1 MPPALQR
8 VEASS
13 RLLEDACQILKADPY
28 SSVGRKKLI
37 EGARGILQGTSALLL
52 CFDESE
58 VRKIIRGC
66 RKVLDYLA
74 VTEVIESMDDLA
86 QFVKVNSFLFSI
98 VSLRFCSGRGIIFQI
113 IYSAVSNNF
122 QFCDLVIGCI
132 YCMTFRIS
140 VRG

>member
-13 RLLEDACQILKADPY
+13 RLLEDACHMLKADPY
-28 SSVGRKKLI
+28 SSVARKKLI

-74 VTEVIESMDDLA
+74 VAEVIESMDDLA
-86 QFVKVNSFLFSI
+86 QFVKVNYFNFVFNRTVVFLYRRGHNAPNCFI
-98 VSLRFCSGRGIIFQI
+98 VPFQI
-113 IYSAVSNNF
+113 IFS
-122 QFCDLVIGCI
+122 I
-132 YCMTFRIS
+132 
-140 VRG
+140 

>member
-13 RLLEDACQILKADPY
+13 RLLEDACHMLKADPY
-28 SSVGRKKLI
+28 SSVARKKLI

-74 VTEVIESMDDLA
+74 VAEVIESIDDLA
-86 QFVKVNSFLFSI
+86 QFVKVITLFLHFYSRELAVLFQLILCAEKKTSFT
-98 VSLRFCSGRGIIFQI
+98 C
-113 IYSAVSNNF
+113 N
-122 QFCDLVIGCI
+122 DL
-132 YCMTFRIS
+132 RIS
-140 VRG
+140 VLG